1 MDMTPRLKH
10 RFCKDANLPINIYE
24 EPFFMKRLEL
34 FDPFFGTLEK
44 WDVFQKDLEEAEFE
58 NEEAYFE
65 EYNRIK
71 EAAITSIKESKTYQQ
86 FISCGFNNLGIV
98 TPQLPYPTN
107 LYKPEN
113 AGRCFISI
121 DMKKANFTCLK
132 EYEKRFCEE
141 QGNIFNGSDTWEGF
155 INQFTGMKHI
165 IQSKYIRQVIMGAL
179 NPKRQVTFEKYLMN
193 EYFKELK
200 DLIERYEL
208 VIASFTNDEIVLTG
222 RYMCLTAFS
231 GKDDFIDFTLRHKNE
246 LRYEEFR
253 LDQELN
259 DIGWCKIVYHSN
271 PCNSLYFNEYKCV
284 DAINYPFILR
294 HTLREPAQ
302 WEDKVFYHEGRLAML
317 LEEPKIKWLS
327 ENDWMR

>member
-24 EPFFMKRLEL
+24 EPFFTKRLEL
-34 FDPFFGTLEK
+34 FDPFFGTIEK
-44 WDVFQKDLEEAEFE
+44 WEVFQKDLEEAGFE

-71 EAAITSIKESKTYQQ
+71 EAAINSIKESKTYQQ
-86 FISCGFNNLGIV
+86 FISCDFNNLGIV
-98 TPQLPYPTN
+98 APQLPYPTN
-107 LYKPEN
+107 LYKSEN

-141 QGNIFNGSDTWEGF
+141 QGSIFNGANTLEVF
-155 INQFTGMKHI
+155 ISQFTDMKHI
-165 IQSKYIRQVIMGAL
+165 IHSKYIRQVIMGAL
-179 NPKRQVTFEKYLMN
+179 NPKRQVTFEKYLMYT
-193 EYFKELK
+193 YFEELK
-200 DLIERYEL
+200 DLIEYYEL
-208 VIASFTNDEIVLTG
+208 EVASFTNDEIVLPG
-222 RYMCLTAFS
+222 RYLSAFS
-231 GKDDFIDFTLRHKNE
+231 SKDNFIDFTLRYKNE
-246 LRYEEFR
+246 LRYEKFR

-259 DIGWCKIVYHSN
+259 GIGWSKIIYYPIHKQQW
-271 PCNSLYFNEYKCV
+271 PEYKCV

-302 WEDKVFYHEGRLAML
+302 WEDKIFYHEGKLAML
-317 LEEPKIKWLS
+317 LEEPKIEWFS
-327 ENDWMR
+327 EDDWMR

>member
-1 MDMTPRLKH
+1 MDMTSRLKH

-44 WDVFQKDLEEAEFE
+44 WDVFQKDLEEAGFE

-86 FISCGFNNLGIV
+86 FISCDFNNLGIV

-107 LYKPEN
+107 LYKSEN
-113 AGRCFISI
+113 AGRCFLSI
-121 DMKKANFTCLK
+121 DMKKANFTCIK

-155 INQFTGMKHI
+155 ISQFTDMKHI

-179 NPKRQVTFEKYLMN
+179 NPKRQVTFEKYLIN

-208 VIASFTNDEIVLTG
+208 VVASFTNDEIVLTG
-222 RYMCLTAFS
+222 RYMSAFS
-231 GKDDFIDFTLRHKNE
+231 DKGDFIDFTLRHKKE
-246 LRYEEFR
+246 LRHEEFR

-259 DIGWCKIVYHSN
+259 DIGWNKIIYHPIPN
-271 PCNSLYFNEYKCV
+271 TKLYFDEYKCV

-294 HTLREPAQ
+294 HTLRKPAQ

>member
-1 MDMTPRLKH
+1 MNMTPRLKH

-24 EPFFMKRLEL
+24 EPFFTKRLEL

-44 WDVFQKDLEEAEFE
+44 WDVFQKDLEEAGFE

-86 FISCGFNNLGIV
+86 FISCDFNNLGIV

-113 AGRCFISI
+113 AGRCFVSI

-141 QGNIFNGSDTWEGF
+141 QGNIFNGADTWEWF
-155 INQFTGMKHI
+155 ISQFTGMKHI
-165 IQSKYIRQVIMGAL
+165 IRSKYIRQVIMGAL
-179 NPKRQVTFEKYLMN
+179 NPKRQTTFEKYLMHT
-193 EYFKELK
+193 YFEELK
-200 DLIERYEL
+200 DLIEYYEL
-208 VIASFTNDEIVLTG
+208 EVASFTNDEIVLTG
-222 RYMCLTAFS
+222 RYMSAFS
-231 GKDDFIDFTLRHKNE
+231 DKGGFVDFTLRYKNE
-246 LRYEEFR
+246 LRYEKFR

-259 DIGWCKIVYHSN
+259 GIGWNKMIYYPIPPN
-271 PCNSLYFNEYKCV
+271 GKLYFDKYKCV

-317 LEEPKIKWLS
+317 LEEPKIKWFS
-327 ENDWMR
+327 KNDWMR

>member
-1 MDMTPRLKH
+1 MDMTPRLKY

-24 EPFFMKRLEL
+24 EPFFTKRLEL

-44 WDVFQKDLEEAEFE
+44 WDVFQKDLEEAGFE

-86 FISCGFNNLGIV
+86 FISCDFNNLGIV

-113 AGRCFISI
+113 AGRCFFSI

-141 QGNIFNGSDTWEGF
+141 QGNIFNGADTWEGF
-155 INQFTGMKHI
+155 ISQFTGMKHI

-179 NPKRQVTFEKYLMN
+179 NPKRQATFEKYLMYT
-193 EYFKELK
+193 YFEELK
-200 DLIERYEL
+200 DLIEYYEFE
-208 VIASFTNDEIVLTG
+208 VASFTNDEIVLAG
-222 RYMCLTAFS
+222 RYVYLAAFS

-259 DIGWCKIVYHSN
+259 GIGWNKMIYHPIPN
-271 PCNSLYFNEYKCV
+271 TKLYFDKYKCV

-294 HTLREPAQ
+294 HALREPAQ

-327 ENDWMR
+327 KNDWMR

>member
-24 EPFFMKRLEL
+24 EPFFTKRLEL

-44 WDVFQKDLEEAEFE
+44 WDVFQKDLEEAGFE

-71 EAAITSIKESKTYQQ
+71 EAAINSIKKSKTYQQ
-86 FISCGFNNLGIV
+86 FISCDFSNLGIV

-107 LYKPEN
+107 LYKSEN
-113 AGRCFISI
+113 ASRCFISI

-141 QGNIFNGSDTWEGF
+141 QGSIFNGANTWEVF
-155 INQFTGMKHI
+155 ISQFTDMKHI
-165 IQSKYIRQVIMGAL
+165 IHSKYIRQVIMGAL
-179 NPKRQVTFEKYLMN
+179 NPKRQTTFEKYLMCT
-193 EYFKELK
+193 YFEELK
-200 DLIERYEL
+200 DLIEHYEL
-208 VIASFTNDEIVLTG
+208 VVASFTNDEIVLAG
-222 RYMCLTAFS
+222 RYVYLAAFS

-259 DIGWCKIVYHSN
+259 GIGWNKMIYHPIPN
-271 PCNSLYFNEYKCV
+271 TKLYFDKYKCV

-327 ENDWMR
+327 ENDRMR